1 MKSINFLK
9 DMVLFE
15 GLAKEEITKFIEIT
29 QEVFF
34 SQGEIIIK
42 ENEAGDTMFIILEG
56 IVEVSKSLALKLGNH
71 VFSENEKILNHL
83 SADNHVVFGEV
94 ALFEQFPRTASIT
107 AATDVHFYKVKRGDF
122 HKFAHENPAI
132 GYKITRNIARILCY
146 RLRKTNEDVIKLA
159 TTLGIALSN

>member
-71 VFSENEKILNHL
+71 VFSENEKI
-83 SADNHVVFGEV
+83 
-94 ALFEQFPRTASIT
+94 PSIMKNT
-107 AATDVHFYKVKRGDF
+107 I
-122 HKFAHENPAI
+122 E
-132 GYKITRNIARILCY
+132 
-146 RLRKTNEDVIKLA
+146 KLA
-159 TTLGIALSN
+159 KESNQYDGQFTRFGV